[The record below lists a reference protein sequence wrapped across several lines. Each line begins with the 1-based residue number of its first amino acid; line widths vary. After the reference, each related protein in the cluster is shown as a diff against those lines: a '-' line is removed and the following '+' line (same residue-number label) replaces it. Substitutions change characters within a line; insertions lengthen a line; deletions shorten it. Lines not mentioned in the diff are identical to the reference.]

1 MQTLGPE
8 LDRML
13 GLALAEA
20 SWSIQRRFL
29 AGGDLNELFQ
39 KLLVVSLNL
48 SLLHALLVL
57 VDPLLVPKEPLLAV
71 DAGHSCVGAFMPHG
85 VAPVRNR
92 LQLLLVNALRP
103 AQK

>member
-29 AGGDLNELFQ
+29 PGGDLNKLFQ
-39 KLLVVSLNL
+39 KLLIVSLDL
-48 SLLHALLVL
+48 SLLYALLVL
-57 VDPLLVPKEPLLAV
+57 VDPLLIPKESLLAI
-71 DAGHSCVGAFMPHG
+71 DAGHSSVGALMPH
-85 VAPVRNR
+85 
-92 LQLLLVNALRP
+92 
-103 AQK
+103 

>member
-1 MQTLGPE
+1 MQALSPE

-13 GLALAEA
+13 GLAFTEA
-20 SWSIQRRFL
+20 CWSIQRRFL

-57 VDPLLVPKEPLLAV
+57 VDPLLVPKESLLAV
-71 DAGHSCVGAFMPHG
+71 DAGHCVGAFMPHG
-85 VAPVRNR
+85 VAPVCNS

-103 AQK
+103 LQK